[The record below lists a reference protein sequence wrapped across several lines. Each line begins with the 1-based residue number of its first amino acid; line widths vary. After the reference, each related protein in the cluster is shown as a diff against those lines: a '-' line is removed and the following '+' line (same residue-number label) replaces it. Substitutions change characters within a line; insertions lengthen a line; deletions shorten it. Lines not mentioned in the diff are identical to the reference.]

1 MDKFRFYIR
10 LLIVFGALLAFIWL
24 FVVVFQRV
32 WSGNTEPLAEPFTIA
47 ITTVAGIVGGVTAI
61 GLGVK
66 PPPSQAGIQGR
77 IYAFGE
83 RVLPGQSKSV
93 QEFAIAIYTLAY
105 ILVAVMCWITWIRYP
120 DSALDLIKDM
130 AGVFL
135 GMAVAVLQS
144 FFEVD

>member
-24 FVVVFQRV
+24 FAVVFQRI
-32 WSGNTEPLAEPFTIA
+32 WSGNIEPLTEPFILA
-47 ITTVAGIVGGVTAI
+47 ITTISGIVGGVTAI

-66 PPPSQAGIQGR
+66 PSGNLGIRMR
-77 IYAFGE
+77 IHSFGA
-83 RVLPGQSKSV
+83 RVLPNQSRSV
-93 QEFAIAIYTLAY
+93 QEIATIIYTLSY
-105 ILVAVMCWITWIRYP
+105 IVVAVMCWITWIRYP

-144 FFEVD
+144 FFEVE

>member
-10 LLIVFGALLAFIWL
+10 LLIVFGALLVFVWL
-24 FVVVFQRV
+24 FAVVFQRV
-32 WSGNTEPLAEPFTIA
+32 WSGNTEPLTEPFTIA

-66 PPPSQAGIQGR
+66 PPGNIGIQGQ

-83 RVLPGQSKSV
+83 RVLPGQSKAV
-93 QEFAIAIYTLAY
+93 QEVAIAIYTLAY
-105 ILVAVMCWITWIRYP
+105 IIVAVMCWITWIRYP
-120 DSALDLIKDM
+120 DSALELIKDM

-144 FFEVD
+144 FFGVD